1 MKKNHPGRLRAI
13 IGSNIRR
20 HRKERGLSQQ
30 DFALEIN
37 MDRTY
42 FAGVE
47 RGERNVSL
55 DNIERIADGLGVEPF
70 VLLRNDA

>member
-1 MKKNHPGRLRAI
+1 
-13 IGSNIRR
+13 
-20 HRKERGLSQQ
+20 
-30 DFALEIN
+30 